1 MNVNIPK
8 RRFKGFTND
17 WEQRE
22 VANFA
27 KLHNS
32 SRVPVTS
39 SKRVPGPTPYYGANG
54 IQDYVEGY
62 THSGEFILV
71 AEDGAND
78 LTNYPVK
85 YINGEA
91 WINNHAHVIS
101 NKQGI
106 TNTKFLIYRFRMFNY
121 IPFLVG
127 GSRAKLNASSLLKL
141 KMKIPVIEEQEKISH
156 LLYRLE
162 NMITLHKHKHNAIK
176 KLQKIY
182 LQNNLKDETYA

>member
-1 MNVNIPK
+1 MFTSKHGNIQL
-8 RRFKGFTND
+8 RFKGFTEP

-32 SRVPVTS
+32 SRIPVTS
-39 SKRVPGPTPYYGANG
+39 SMRVSGSTPYYGANG

-78 LTNYPVK
+78 LTKYPVK

-106 TNTKFLIYRFRMFNY
+106 TNTKFLIYRFSMFNY

-127 GSRAKLNASSLLKL
+127 GSRAKLNANSLLKL
-141 KMKIPVIEEQEKISH
+141 KMKIPIIEEQEKIAQ
-156 LLYRLE
+156 LLYRLDS
-162 NMITLHKHKHNAIK
+162 MITLHNK
-176 KLQKIY
+176 KLNRLESLKKEY
-182 LQNNLKDETYA
+182 LNYLFI

>member
-1 MNVNIPK
+1 T
-8 RRFKGFTND
+8 R
-17 WEQRE
+17 
-22 VANFA
+22 
-27 KLHNS
+27 
-32 SRVPVTS
+32 
-39 SKRVPGPTPYYGANG
+39 SKRDWSSDVCSS
-54 IQDYVEGY
+54 DL
-62 THSGEFILV
+62 FILV

-127 GSRAKLNASSLLKL
+127 GSRAKLNSSSLLKL
-141 KMKIPVIEEQEKISH
+141 KMKITVIEEQEKISH

-162 NMITLHKHKHNAIK
+162 NMITLHNEKLNKLESLK
-176 KLQKIY
+176 KEY
-182 LQNNLKDETYA
+182 LNYLFI